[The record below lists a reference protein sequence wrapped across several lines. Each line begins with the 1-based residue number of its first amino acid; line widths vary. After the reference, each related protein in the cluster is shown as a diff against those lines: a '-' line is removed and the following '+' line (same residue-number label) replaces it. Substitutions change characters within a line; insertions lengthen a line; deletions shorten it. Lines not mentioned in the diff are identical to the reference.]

1 MADAIGF
8 NSSKK
13 RKKLICANPFS
24 ESKTIAENNVPKAP
38 VIITG
43 INAANAFFITMIY
56 LKLLILVA
64 TFPKT
69 LANLS
74 IKLIPDPLIPASS
87 PCRHLFLPVS

>member
-1 MADAIGF
+1 
-8 NSSKK
+8 
-13 RKKLICANPFS
+13 
-24 ESKTIAENNVPKAP
+24 
-38 VIITG
+38 
-43 INAANAFFITMIY
+43 MIY

-87 PCRHLFLPVS
+87 PCRHLFSPVSQRLHSGE

>member
-1 MADAIGF
+1 
-8 NSSKK
+8 
-13 RKKLICANPFS
+13 
-24 ESKTIAENNVPKAP
+24 
-38 VIITG
+38 
-43 INAANAFFITMIY
+43 MIY

-87 PCRHLFLPVS
+87 PCRHLFLPVSQRLHFGGNVLAAFDAMTVHMATNRRELQKIIGKKETN